1 MKTIV
6 VIFLLLPVCIS
17 AQQNKAGKKNWRS
30 ITSAG
35 FVAGQSGVA
44 PVFDLSGGI
53 TYSRY
58 FTGLGFGFDAYQFD
72 AFPSICR
79 LADGHWQKSVVICLC
94 HPGYVL
100 PERHQK

>member
-1 MKTIV
+1 MKTIA
-6 VIFLLLPVCIS
+6 VILLLLPVCIS
-17 AQQNKAGKKNWRS
+17 AQQKKSGKKNWRS

-72 AFPSICR
+72 AFPVF
-79 LADGHWQKSVVICLC
+79 ADWRMGHWQKTVVICVCHARLC
-94 HPGYVL
+94 DTG
-100 PERHQK
+100 KT